1 MSVFVCF
8 FLSVITSEALPLLQ
22 TLIFSLNFKRLHRKV
37 KLIKFYF
44 TCNLHLCLSL
54 ESL

>member
-22 TLIFSLNFKRLHRKV
+22 TLIFSLNFKKV
-37 KLIKFYF
+37 
-44 TCNLHLCLSL
+44 TQ
-54 ESL
+54 ESEADKILFHM